1 MLVVSSSFPRV
12 STSVPRGRKHCAVN
26 IVGNLIGII
35 GIIAGIIT
43 SIDGITGIIAGIIGI
58 ITGIFAA
65 NHRQFLLIVISS
77 WSLIQTAFCRLT
89 STHNIT
95 GWQR

>member
-1 MLVVSSSFPRV
+1 MLLVVSSSFPRV

-43 SIDGITGIIAGIIGI
+43 SIDGIIGIIAGIIASNDGI
-58 ITGIFAA
+58 IDGIIGI
-65 NHRQFLLIVISS
+65 LLELVPLFQGLES
-77 WSLIQTAFCRLT
+77 T
-89 STHNIT
+89 S
-95 GWQR
+95 GLVLS

>member
-43 SIDGITGIIAGIIGI
+43 SIDGIIGIIAGIIGI
-58 ITGIFAA
+58 ITGIIADIDGIIGIFRVSASVPSG
-65 NHRQFLLIVISS
+65 LES
-77 WSLIQTAFCRLT
+77 T
-89 STHNIT
+89 S
-95 GWQR
+95 GLVLS

>member
-43 SIDGITGIIAGIIGI
+43 SIDGIIGIIAGIIGI
-58 ITGIFAA
+58 ITGIIADIDGIIGIF
-65 NHRQFLLIVISS
+65 RCS
-77 WSLIQTAFCRLT
+77 T
-89 STHNIT
+89 SVPSGLESTT
-95 GWQR
+95 GLVLS

>member
-26 IVGNLIGII
+26 IVGDFIGII

-43 SIDGITGIIAGIIGI
+43 SIDGIIGIIAGIIGI
-58 ITGIFAA
+58 ITGIIADIDGIIGIF
-65 NHRQFLLIVISS
+65 RVS
-77 WSLIQTAFCRLT
+77 T
-89 STHNIT
+89 SVPS
-95 GWQR
+95 G

>member
-1 MLVVSSSFPRV
+1 MLLVVSSSFPRV

-43 SIDGITGIIAGIIGI
+43 NRAAEGESNTGR
-58 ITGIFAA
+58 
-65 NHRQFLLIVISS
+65 HQFLILFRGGTKWNERISS
-77 WSLIQTAFCRLT
+77 RIDET
-89 STHNIT
+89 
-95 GWQR
+95 

>member
-35 GIIAGIIT
+35 GISAGIIT
-43 SIDGITGIIAGIIGI
+43 SIYGIIGIIAGIIAGIIGI
-58 ITGIFAA
+58 ITGTIADIDGIIGIF
-65 NHRQFLLIVISS
+65 RDS
-77 WSLIQTAFCRLT
+77 T
-89 STHNIT
+89 SVPS
-95 GWQR
+95 G

>member
-1 MLVVSSSFPRV
+1 MLLVVSSSFPRV

-43 SIDGITGIIAGIIGI
+43 SIDGIIGIIAGIIGI
-58 ITGIFAA
+58 ITGNIADIDGIIGIF
-65 NHRQFLLIVISS
+65 RVS
-77 WSLIQTAFCRLT
+77 T
-89 STHNIT
+89 SVPSGLESTS
-95 GWQR
+95 GLVLS

>member
-12 STSVPRGRKHCAVN
+12 STSVPRGRKHSAGS

-43 SIDGITGIIAGIIGI
+43 SIDGIIGIIAGIIASNDGI
-58 ITGIFAA
+58 IDGI
-65 NHRQFLLIVISS
+65 IGI
-77 WSLIQTAFCRLT
+77 
-89 STHNIT
+89 
-95 GWQR
+95 